1 MIKRSSSLLK
11 LRMWSTLRTIRTRM
25 LPRIRMNSK
34 TIPRKVGMLV
44 PPNKAPVVLN
54 RVQVPSKALAAKK
67 TVLVLVR
74 AVPSK
79 VLAAKKMVLAL
90 VLVVLSR
97 VLVALVLSKAQV
109 ARKMVRALALVV
121 PKRVLA
127 VQVLSKAQV
136 AKKMVRAQVR
146 AARKMVLAQAEKR
159 TVLALAERPAR
170 RMNTSLIK
178 RRNSRSMIGEK

>member
-44 PPNKAPVVLN
+44 PPNKAPMVLN
-54 RVQVPSKALAAKK
+54 RVQVPSKTLAAKK

-90 VLVVLSR
+90 VQAVQSKA
-97 VLVALVLSKAQV
+97 LVALV

-121 PKRVLA
+121 PKRMLA

-146 AARKMVLAQAEKR
+146 AARKMVRVQAEKR
-159 TVLALAERPAR
+159 TVLVLAERPAR
-170 RMNTSLIK
+170 RMSTSLIK

>member
-44 PPNKAPVVLN
+44 PLN
-54 RVQVPSKALAAKK
+54 RAQVPNRVLAAKK
-67 TVLVLVR
+67 TVQVLVLVALNR
-74 AVPSK
+74 
-79 VLAAKKMVLAL
+79 VLAAKKMV
-90 VLVVLSR
+90 
-97 VLVALVLSKAQV
+97 
-109 ARKMVRALALVV
+109 LALVV

-170 RMNTSLIK
+170 RMNTSRIK

>member
-79 VLAAKKMVLAL
+79 VRA
-90 VLVVLSR
+90 
-97 VLVALVLSKAQV
+97 
-109 ARKMVRALALVV
+109 ARKTVQALALVV

-146 AARKMVLAQAEKR
+146 AARKMVRAQAEKR

-178 RRNSRSMIGEK
+178 RRNSRNMIGEK

>member
-25 LPRIRMNSK
+25 LLRILMNSK

-44 PPNKAPVVLN
+44 PPNKAQVPN
-54 RVQVPSKALAAKK
+54 RVLAAKK
-67 TVLVLVR
+67 TV
-74 AVPSK
+74 
-79 VLAAKKMVLAL
+79 
-90 VLVVLSR
+90 
-97 VLVALVLSKAQV
+97 QV
-109 ARKMVRALALVV
+109 LALVV

-146 AARKMVLAQAEKR
+146 AARKMVRAQAEKR
-159 TVLALAERPAR
+159 TVLVLAERPAR

>member
-25 LPRIRMNSK
+25 LLRILMNSK
-34 TIPRKVGMLV
+34 TIPHKVGMLV
-44 PPNKAPVVLN
+44 PLN
-54 RVQVPSKALAAKK
+54 RAQVPNRVLVVPNRVLAVQVLSKAQVAKK
-67 TVLVLVR
+67 TVL
-74 AVPSK
+74 AQ
-79 VLAAKKMVLAL
+79 VLAAKKMV
-90 VLVVLSR
+90 
-97 VLVALVLSKAQV
+97 
-109 ARKMVRALALVV
+109 LALVV

-127 VQVLSKAQV
+127 VQVLSKA
-136 AKKMVRAQVR
+136 R

-170 RMNTSLIK
+170 RKNTNRIK

>member
-1 MIKRSSSLLK
+1 
-11 LRMWSTLRTIRTRM
+11 
-25 LPRIRMNSK
+25 
-34 TIPRKVGMLV
+34 
-44 PPNKAPVVLN
+44 
-54 RVQVPSKALAAKK
+54 
-67 TVLVLVR
+67 
-74 AVPSK
+74 
-79 VLAAKKMVLAL
+79 MVLAL

-136 AKKMVRAQVR
+136 AKKMVRA
-146 AARKMVLAQAEKR
+146 
-159 TVLALAERPAR
+159 LAERPAR

>member
-11 LRMWSTLRTIRTRM
+11 LRMWSSLRTIRTRM

-67 TVLVLVR
+67 
-74 AVPSK
+74 
-79 VLAAKKMVLAL
+79 MVLAQA
-90 VLVVLSR
+90 VPC
-97 VLVALVLSKAQV
+97 KAQV
-109 ARKMVRALALVV
+109 ARKTDRAQARAVPNKALVARKTDRVQVRAVPNKVLV
-121 PKRVLA
+121 
-127 VQVLSKAQV
+127 AQV
-136 AKKMVRAQVR
+136 ARKMALAQVR
-146 AARKMVLAQAEKR
+146 AARKMVLA
-159 TVLALAERPAR
+159 LAESPAR

>member
-25 LPRIRMNSK
+25 LPRILMNSK
-34 TIPRKVGMLV
+34 TIPRKVEMLV
-44 PPNKAPVVLN
+44 SLN
-54 RVQVPSKALAAKK
+54 RAQVPNRVLAAKK
-67 TVLVLVR
+67 TV
-74 AVPSK
+74 
-79 VLAAKKMVLAL
+79 
-90 VLVVLSR
+90 
-97 VLVALVLSKAQV
+97 QV
-109 ARKMVRALALVV
+109 LVV

-136 AKKMVRAQVR
+136 AKKTVLAQVLAAKKMALALVVPKRVLAVQVLSKAR

-170 RMNTSLIK
+170 RKNTNRIK

>member
-44 PPNKAPVVLN
+44 PPNKAPMVLN
-54 RVQVPSKALAAKK
+54 RVQVPSKTLAAKK

-90 VLVVLSR
+90 
-97 VLVALVLSKAQV
+97 
-109 ARKMVRALALVV
+109 ALVV

-136 AKKMVRAQVR
+136 AKKTVRAQVRAARKMVRAQVR
-146 AARKMVLAQAEKR
+146 AARKMVRAQAEKR

-170 RMNTSLIK
+170 RMSTSLIK